1 MAIWQIPI
9 RLVSA
14 QGGGVCFEKLAG
26 TTELATILPEE
37 KSWCEKIKQY
47 GALDSTCVELYCSE
61 NIIEEISARIDLRN
75 ITKQQMEGICTF
87 AAANGMWLVCGV
99 QAYTPCVESFRE
111 IVAQSD
117 AHRFL
122 TDPQGFL
129 DALDK

>member
-9 RLVSA
+9 KLVSA
-14 QGGGVCFEKLAG
+14 QGDVIALKKLTG
-26 TTELATILPEE
+26 TAELAAVLPEE
-37 KSWCEKIKQY
+37 KSWCSHILQY
-47 GALDSTCVELYCSE
+47 GNLEETCVELWHE
-61 NIIEEISARIDLRN
+61 DGAVEEISVRIDLRS
-75 ITKQQMEGICTF
+75 ISKQQLESVCTF
-87 AAANGMWLVCGV
+87 AAANGMQLVCGDQV
-99 QAYTPCVESFRE
+99 YTPCVESFRE